1 MRDLGHT
8 LLANDCNGDR
18 VVPLN
23 TPFDPWPWRRRV
35 LATAAAAA
43 ALTVVIAALVTAPP
57 DSPQG
62 MAGPPVGT
70 SADESVLPGTEGEG
84 AEQPGNGADPEST
97 DPTKDDPTG
106 TGNGGEQGDGGDPK
120 PPGGGGDDDDDDD
133 PPAPPPAHVTSVKV
147 NSVKQTSCTPCVI
160 SATVTVDA
168 YDKREVAI
176 SVTIAGS
183 DGSGS
188 RTYTYSLSG
197 SKSYTVTVPGSQGSY
212 KSSWVDCDNGESIV
226 ATASG
231 DGKSGSN
238 SLACPR

>member
-70 SADESVLPGTEGEG
+70 TSSVTPGTEGEG
-84 AEQPGNGADPEST
+84 AEQPESSADPEST
-97 DPTKDDPTG
+97 DPTKDDPGGDEDPDKDDDG
-106 TGNGGEQGDGGDPK
+106 TKPPGGDGGDD
-120 PPGGGGDDDDDDD
+120 GED
-133 PPAPPPAHVTSVKV
+133 PPPPPPAHVTSV
-147 NSVKQTSCTPCVI
+147 SVSAARQTCGGNPCTLSASAPC
-160 SATVTVDA
+160 
-168 YDKREVAI
+168 
-176 SVTIAGS
+176 
-183 DGSGS
+183 
-188 RTYTYSLSG
+188 
-197 SKSYTVTVPGSQGSY
+197 P
-212 KSSWVDCDNGESIV
+212 
-226 ATASG
+226 
-231 DGKSGSN
+231 
-238 SLACPR
+238 CP